1 MNIEQLLVAA
11 KILEQRD
18 EAKKQTQASVKRE
31 RKPTKRSQSY
41 SRTTHN
47 QLEKNRRAHLRDC
60 LELLKE
66 LVPSPPEHQKATT
79 LALLQS
85 AQQYIQVLQMSEKEA
100 LDTKRR
106 LNQERCVLQ
115 RRLALLQGHSNKAM
129 IGIKRPRHS
138 EGESSTSS
146 EEIDVEN
153 DIETGYVSSESD
165 DRFSTGSSAGSD
177 GGLTANSRRV

>member
-1 MNIEQLLVAA
+1 MNIDQLLQAA
-11 KILEQRD
+11 RIIEQRD
-18 EAKKQTQASVKRE
+18 EAKKQTQAPVKRD

-85 AQQYIQVLQMSEKEA
+85 AQQYIQVLQIAEKEA
-100 LDTKRR
+100 LDKKRQ
-106 LNQERCVLQ
+106 LNKERYDLQ
-115 RRLALLQGHSNKAM
+115 RRLAALQGSSEKPTM
-129 IGIKRPRHS
+129 IGVKRPRHS

-146 EEIDVEN
+146 VEIDVEN
-153 DIETGYVSSESD
+153 DETGYASSESD
-165 DRFSTGSSAGSD
+165 DRFSIGSSTGSD

>member
-1 MNIEQLLVAA
+1 
-11 KILEQRD
+11 
-18 EAKKQTQASVKRE
+18 
-31 RKPTKRSQSY
+31 
-41 SRTTHN
+41 
-47 QLEKNRRAHLRDC
+47 
-60 LELLKE
+60 
-66 LVPSPPEHQKATT
+66 
-79 LALLQS
+79 
-85 AQQYIQVLQMSEKEA
+85 MSEKEA

>member
-1 MNIEQLLVAA
+1 MNIEQLLEAA
-11 KILEQRD
+11 KIIEQRD
-18 EAKKQTQASVKRE
+18 EAKKQTQASVKRD

-106 LNQERCVLQ
+106 LNQERYALQ
-115 RRLALLQGHSNKAM
+115 RRLALLQGSEKPAM
-129 IGIKRPRHS
+129 IGVKRPRHS
-138 EGESSTSS
+138 EGESSMSS

-153 DIETGYVSSESD
+153 DEETGYASSESD
-165 DRFSTGSSAGSD
+165 DRFSIGSSTGSD

>member
-1 MNIEQLLVAA
+1 MNIEQLLEAA
-11 KILEQRD
+11 KIIEERD
-18 EAKKQTQASVKRE
+18 EAKKQSQASVKRD
-31 RKPTKRSQSY
+31 RKPTKRSPSY
-41 SRTTHN
+41 
-47 QLEKNRRAHLRDC
+47 RRAHLRDC

-85 AQQYIQVLQMSEKEA
+85 AQQYIEVLQVSEKEA
-100 LDTKRR
+100 VDTKKK
-106 LNQERCVLQ
+106 LNQERYALQ
-115 RRLALLQGHSNKAM
+115 RRLDSLQGRSDKTM

-153 DIETGYVSSESD
+153 DEETGYASSESE

-177 GGLTANSRRV
+177 GGLTANSRRVK

>member
-1 MNIEQLLVAA
+1 MNIDQLLQAA
-11 KILEQRD
+11 RIIEQRD
-18 EAKKQTQASVKRE
+18 EAKKQTQAPVKRN

-41 SRTTHN
+41 
-47 QLEKNRRAHLRDC
+47 RRAHLRDC

-85 AQQYIQVLQMSEKEA
+85 AQQYIQRQ
-100 LDTKRR
+100 
-106 LNQERCVLQ
+106 LNQERYDLQ
-115 RRLALLQGHSNKAM
+115 RRLAALQGSSEKPAM
-129 IGIKRPRHS
+129 IGVKRPRHS

-146 EEIDVEN
+146 VEIDVEN
-153 DIETGYVSSESD
+153 DETGYASSESD
-165 DRFSTGSSAGSD
+165 DRFSIGSSTGSD